1 MANLAILGGTSVG
14 KTVAPS
20 WPIVGKLEEEKVLEV
35 VRSGVWG
42 VEGKTQ
48 VEFEKAFSEYC
59 NAPYG
64 VMMTNGTHTLRLA
77 LEALQIGPGDEVIVP
92 AVTWQATAATVLDVN
107 AVPVLVDVDPETFTM
122 DPKAVEAAITS
133 RTRAIIPVHVFCR
146 VCDMDALQAIAK
158 KYDLYIIEDCAH
170 QHGSEW
176 KGQKVGTMGQI
187 GSFSL
192 QASKILTTGEGGICI
207 TKDKELYD
215 RMYSLKYCGRTT
227 YPGSPAMQSGNYRS
241 NEFAAAVGL
250 AQLSRLDEQNALRHE
265 NALYLEQEL
274 TKIPGITALRR
285 DERITNQTYFHF
297 YVRYNKEFWR
307 NTPRKYL
314 TRCMRAE
321 LEGSLQLR
329 YTYEPLNAS
338 PLYRPFSKKTHKLSD
353 EYCRAIDPARF
364 DCPNATRIHKEEA
377 FGFFHT
383 HLLSEKSEV
392 DKIIEAFHKVYNNL
406 DEVDYVVKNDISDL
420 K

>member
-1 MANLAILGGTSVG
+1 MANLAILGGTPVG

-48 VEFEKAFSEYC
+48 IEFEKAFSEYC

-77 LEALQIGPGDEVIVP
+77 LEALEIGPGDEVIVP

-158 KYDLYIIEDCAH
+158 KYNLHIIEDCAH

-176 KGQKVGTMGQI
+176 KGQKVGTIGDI

-215 RMYSLKYCGRTT
+215 RMYSLKYCGRAT
-227 YPGSPAMQSGNYRS
+227 YPGSPTMQSGNYRS

-250 AQLSRLDEQNALRHE
+250 AQLTRLDEQNALRHE

-307 NTPRKYL
+307 NAPRKYL

-321 LEGSLQLR
+321 LEGSLQIR
-329 YTYEPLNAS
+329 NTYEPLNNS

-364 DCPNATRIHKEEA
+364 DVPNATRIQKEEA

-392 DKIIEAFHKVYNNL
+392 DKIIEAFHKIYNNM
-406 DEVDYVVKNDISDL
+406 DEFEHVVKNDISDL

>member
-1 MANLAILGGTSVG
+1 MANLAVLGGTPVG
-14 KTVAPS
+14 KTVAPT
-20 WPIVGKLEEEKVLEV
+20 WPIHGKLEEEKVLEV

-42 VEGKTQ
+42 TEGHTQ

-77 LEALQIGPGDEVIVP
+77 LEALEIGPGDEVIVP
-92 AVTWQATAATVLDVN
+92 AITWQATAATVLDVN
-107 AVPVLVDVDPETFTM
+107 AVPVLVDIDPETFTI
-122 DPKAVEAAITS
+122 DPKAVEAAITP

-158 KYDLYIIEDCAH
+158 KYNLHIIEDCAH

-176 KGQKVGTMGQI
+176 KGQKVGTIGQI

-215 RMYSLKYCGRTT
+215 RMYSLKYCGRET
-227 YPGSPAMQSGNYRS
+227 YPGSPAMQSGNFRS
-241 NEFAAAVGL
+241 NEFAAALGL
-250 AQLSRLDEQNALRHE
+250 AQLSRLDEQNALRHK

-285 DERITNQTYFHF
+285 DERVTNQTYFHF
-297 YVRYNKEFWR
+297 YIRYNNEFWR
-307 NTPRKYL
+307 NIPRKYL
-314 TRCMRAE
+314 TRCIRTE
-321 LEGSLQLR
+321 LDNSLAIRLP
-329 YTYEPLNAS
+329 YEPLNDS

-364 DCPNATRIHKEEA
+364 DVPVATHIRNNEA

-383 HLLSEKSEV
+383 HLLAEKSEL
-392 DKIIEAFHKVYNNL
+392 DKIIEAFHKVYDNL
-406 DEVDYVVKNDISDL
+406 DEMEIASKIP
-420 K
+420 